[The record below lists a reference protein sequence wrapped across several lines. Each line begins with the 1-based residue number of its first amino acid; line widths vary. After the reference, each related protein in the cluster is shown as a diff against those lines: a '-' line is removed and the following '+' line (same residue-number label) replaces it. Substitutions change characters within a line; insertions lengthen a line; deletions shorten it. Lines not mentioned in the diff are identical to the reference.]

1 MHFSLVDITPYSKCP
16 PIAYTCWAPAWAA
29 NMDRIPV
36 PHPTS
41 STILS
46 RNTSLFLYIQSRR
59 ASYWFVVK
67 ETRSLVS
74 MATRGTSPPFIVCV
88 GWETPVVLVAMATG
102 GAGNE
107 DSSRSSIS
115 PNVFQGKSLALY
127 NTDPKGDKRCVL
139 PGWENDTYAIQSPA
153 HLAAINQT
161 IPTTDDKHQYEQ
173 CNFWVADAD
182 GNEHQE
188 QCSQWVY
195 DKSVFTSTLAA
206 DLDMVCGRAIMK
218 SNAQMIFFFGLL
230 AGSFLTGL
238 ASDRFGRKRTMMV
251 STTIYV
257 LAATVIAWTPS
268 YVVYVLLTF
277 SVGFF
282 AVGNFMPVF
291 VIGMEFVG
299 PPYRRIAGVVS
310 GFEWAAGNIILAGL
324 GYLIRDWKTLQLACA
339 LPGVLFQLWSAAK
352 WNKRELPAGFFNKV
366 FKETPPTKTERIW
379 HLFTNRALRIR
390 TLTIFFCWYVCLSYY
405 GLALNIG
412 NIGGDMFLNFF
423 LQALM
428 DIPATIITL
437 VLLDRT
443 GRKPLQVA
451 SFLIGGVG
459 CLATMFTIM
468 YGKEDYQ
475 TVTTVLAMLGK
486 VGASMGFSMVY
497 VYSAE
502 LFPTV
507 VRNAG
512 MGSCSAVARVG
523 GMLAPFIAD
532 LNRLVGGSFGPA
544 LPQLVFGSLTV
555 VGGFLSLLLPETCNR
570 RLPETIQEAIDFGK
584 CALPGWENDTY
595 AIQSPAH
602 LAAVNQTI
610 PTTDDKHQYDQ
621 CNFWVTDADGN
632 EHKEQCSQWVYDK
645 SVFTST
651 LAADLDMVCGRAI
664 MKSNAQMI
672 FFFGLLAGSFLTG
685 LASDSD
691 CDRVDAR
698 LRRLCSTYVRR
709 WLLCR
714 MEFVGPP
721 YRKVAGIV
729 SGFHWVAGNVILA
742 GLGYLIRDWKT
753 LQLACALPGVLF
765 QLWWK
770 FYPESPR
777 WLYTRGRLSECES
790 IIRSAA
796 KWNKRELPAGFFGK
810 VFQETPT
817 MTSERIW
824 HLFTNRTLCI
834 RTLTVFF
841 CWYGY
846 CELSHTHAHQKLD
859 DDIAD
864 VKALI
869 MFAVCLSYYGLALN
883 SGDIGGDMFLNFFL
897 QALMD
902 LPATAITLVLLDRTG
917 RKPLQVASFFIG
929 GTGCLATMFTIVYGK
944 EAYQT
949 ATTVLAML
957 GKVGASMGFSMVYVY
972 SAELFP
978 TVVRN
983 AGMGSCSA
991 VARVGGMLAPLIA
1004 DLDRLVGGSFGQA
1017 LPQLVF
1023 GSLTLV
1029 AGFLTLFLPE
1039 TCNRRLPETIEEA
1052 ITFGNK
1058 PDDTVETGVDISVS
1072 EKEKEVYENKAF
1084 EDSSLNTKL

>member
-1 MHFSLVDITPYSKCP
+1 
-16 PIAYTCWAPAWAA
+16 
-29 NMDRIPV
+29 
-36 PHPTS
+36 
-41 STILS
+41 
-46 RNTSLFLYIQSRR
+46 
-59 ASYWFVVK
+59 
-67 ETRSLVS
+67 
-74 MATRGTSPPFIVCV
+74 
-88 GWETPVVLVAMATG
+88 
-102 GAGNE
+102 
-107 DSSRSSIS
+107 
-115 PNVFQGKSLALY
+115 
-127 NTDPKGDKRCVL
+127 
-139 PGWENDTYAIQSPA
+139 
-153 HLAAINQT
+153 
-161 IPTTDDKHQYEQ
+161 
-173 CNFWVADAD
+173 
-182 GNEHQE
+182 
-188 QCSQWVY
+188 
-195 DKSVFTSTLAA
+195 
-206 DLDMVCGRAIMK
+206 MVCGRAIMK

-339 LPGVLFQLWSAAK
+339 LPGVLFQLWWKYFPESPRWLYTRGRLADCESVIRSAAK

-390 TLTIFFCWYVCLSYY
+390 TLTIFFCWFAVCLSYY

-584 CALPGWENDTY
+584 E
-595 AIQSPAH
+595 
-602 LAAVNQTI
+602 
-610 PTTDDKHQYDQ
+610 
-621 CNFWVTDADGN
+621 
-632 EHKEQCSQWVYDK
+632 
-645 SVFTST
+645 
-651 LAADLDMVCGRAI
+651 
-664 MKSNAQMI
+664 
-672 FFFGLLAGSFLTG
+672 
-685 LASDSD
+685 SD
-691 CDRVDAR
+691 
-698 LRRLCSTYVRR
+698 
-709 WLLCR
+709 
-714 MEFVGPP
+714 
-721 YRKVAGIV
+721 
-729 SGFHWVAGNVILA
+729 
-742 GLGYLIRDWKT
+742 
-753 LQLACALPGVLF
+753 
-765 QLWWK
+765 
-770 FYPESPR
+770 
-777 WLYTRGRLSECES
+777 
-790 IIRSAA
+790 
-796 KWNKRELPAGFFGK
+796 
-810 VFQETPT
+810 
-817 MTSERIW
+817 
-824 HLFTNRTLCI
+824 
-834 RTLTVFF
+834 
-841 CWYGY
+841 
-846 CELSHTHAHQKLD
+846 
-859 DDIAD
+859 
-864 VKALI
+864 
-869 MFAVCLSYYGLALN
+869 
-883 SGDIGGDMFLNFFL
+883 
-897 QALMD
+897 
-902 LPATAITLVLLDRTG
+902 
-917 RKPLQVASFFIG
+917 
-929 GTGCLATMFTIVYGK
+929 
-944 EAYQT
+944 
-949 ATTVLAML
+949 
-957 GKVGASMGFSMVYVY
+957 
-972 SAELFP
+972 
-978 TVVRN
+978 
-983 AGMGSCSA
+983 
-991 VARVGGMLAPLIA
+991 
-1004 DLDRLVGGSFGQA
+1004 
-1017 LPQLVF
+1017 
-1023 GSLTLV
+1023 
-1029 AGFLTLFLPE
+1029 
-1039 TCNRRLPETIEEA
+1039 
-1052 ITFGNK
+1052 
-1058 PDDTVETGVDISVS
+1058 ETG
-1072 EKEKEVYENKAF
+1072 EKEVELKTEKEVYENKAF
-1084 EDSSLNTKL
+1084 EDSNLNTKL

>member
-1 MHFSLVDITPYSKCP
+1 M
-16 PIAYTCWAPAWAA
+16 
-29 NMDRIPV
+29 
-36 PHPTS
+36 
-41 STILS
+41 
-46 RNTSLFLYIQSRR
+46 
-59 ASYWFVVK
+59 VK
-67 ETRSLVS
+67 QV
-74 MATRGTSPPFIVCV
+74 
-88 GWETPVVLVAMATG
+88 
-102 GAGNE
+102 E
-107 DSSRSSIS
+107 D
-115 PNVFQGKSLALY
+115 
-127 NTDPKGDKRCVL
+127 KGDGTGLDGTGQGAAVREKYIIYVGGL
-139 PGWENDTYAIQSPA
+139 TSTYAG
-153 HLAAINQT
+153 L
-161 IPTTDDKHQYEQ
+161 
-173 CNFWVADAD
+173 
-182 GNEHQE
+182 
-188 QCSQWVY
+188 
-195 DKSVFTSTLAA
+195 VFLS
-206 DLDMVCGRAIMK
+206 
-218 SNAQMIFFFGLL
+218 SFF
-230 AGSFLTGL
+230 
-238 ASDRFGRKRTMMV
+238 
-251 STTIYV
+251 V
-257 LAATVIAWTPS
+257 LA
-268 YVVYVLLTF
+268 
-277 SVGFF
+277 
-282 AVGNFMPVF
+282 
-291 VIGMEFVG
+291 
-299 PPYRRIAGVVS
+299 
-310 GFEWAAGNIILAGL
+310 
-324 GYLIRDWKTLQLACA
+324 
-339 LPGVLFQLWSAAK
+339 
-352 WNKRELPAGFFNKV
+352 
-366 FKETPPTKTERIW
+366 
-379 HLFTNRALRIR
+379 
-390 TLTIFFCWYVCLSYY
+390 
-405 GLALNIG
+405 
-412 NIGGDMFLNFF
+412 
-423 LQALM
+423 
-428 DIPATIITL
+428 IPEH
-437 VLLDRT
+437 R
-443 GRKPLQVA
+443 
-451 SFLIGGVG
+451 
-459 CLATMFTIM
+459 
-468 YGKEDYQ
+468 
-475 TVTTVLAMLGK
+475 
-486 VGASMGFSMVY
+486 
-497 VYSAE
+497 
-502 LFPTV
+502 
-507 VRNAG
+507 
-512 MGSCSAVARVG
+512 
-523 GMLAPFIAD
+523 
-532 LNRLVGGSFGPA
+532 
-544 LPQLVFGSLTV
+544 
-555 VGGFLSLLLPETCNR
+555 
-570 RLPETIQEAIDFGK
+570 

-685 LASDSD
+685 LASD
-691 CDRVDAR
+691 RFGR
-698 LRRLCSTYVRR
+698 KLTMMLSTTVYVLAATVIA
-709 WLLCR
+709 WTPGYVVYVLLTFAVGFCAVGNFMPAFVIG

-841 CWYGY
+841 CW
-846 CELSHTHAHQKLD
+846 
-859 DDIAD
+859 
-864 VKALI
+864 
-869 MFAVCLSYYGLALN
+869 FAVCLSYYGLALN